1 MLVDDNLDLENCPAL
16 GPAEDSIDW
25 RLMLKDPDGDSSGI
39 TLLVQEWMGELT
51 AGPNLQT

>member
-25 RLMLKDPDGDSSGI
+25 RVMLKDPDGDSSGI